1 MSMVKVA
8 LTFRKADARNLGAM
22 PRPVRITAVLAFASM
37 LAGCATTEIE
47 QACQPG
53 EERMRTA
60 QLFFGRNIDQPPVVS
75 EVQFREFV
83 AQEITPRFP
92 TGLTVL
98 DGGGQWAG
106 PENRLIRDSAKVVVL
121 VLPEKDGDAEQRS
134 LGEVRQAY
142 QQRFKQDA
150 VSMVTQKA
158 CVAL

>member
-1 MSMVKVA
+1 MPT
-8 LTFRKADARNLGAM
+8 LARIA
-22 PRPVRITAVLAFASM
+22 AVLIAFGAVS
-37 LAGCATTEIE
+37 GCATAPEE
-47 QACQPG
+47 QSCQPG

-60 QLFFGRNIDQPPVVS
+60 QLFFGRNIDQPPVVT

-83 AQEITPRFP
+83 AQEITPRFSP
-92 TGLTVL
+92 KGLTVL

-121 VLPEKDGDAEQRS
+121 VLPEQPGDEQRS